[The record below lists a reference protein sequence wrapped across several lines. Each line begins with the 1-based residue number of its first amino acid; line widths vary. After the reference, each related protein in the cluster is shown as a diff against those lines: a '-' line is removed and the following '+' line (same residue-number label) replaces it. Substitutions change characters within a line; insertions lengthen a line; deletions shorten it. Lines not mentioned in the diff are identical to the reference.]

1 MKNDTLNIDWELIT
15 TILEGS
21 AGKDDQLHFEK
32 WLKEG
37 ENHQYFKEIKTNWE
51 ATGNLSYCYNTETNA
66 AWDKVSK
73 QTIYKKTKTRKIRTS
88 ILQLAAA
95 AILVFTIGAYFLLQE
110 KQELI
115 SKNDPIN
122 DYLLPDSSKVSL
134 NRNSKLVFVEGF
146 KGKNRELWL
155 EGEAFFDVKRNPEKP
170 FVIHVGNNLVEVLG
184 TSFNINE
191 NTEREYIELNV
202 ERGKVR
208 FKSNDL
214 NRSLVVEKGQA
225 IIYNSKDND
234 LVRLKKANIN
244 YLSWKT
250 NLIRFEQT
258 PMTEVVLTLESVY
271 GKQIIIK
278 SDELKELKF
287 SASFSNQAFEKVL
300 KVIALSLNI
309 ETKNVNNTIEMH
321 QLGD

>member
-21 AGKDDQLHFEK
+21 ADKDAQQHFEN
-32 WLKEG
+32 WLEEG
-37 ENHQYFKEIKTNWE
+37 ENHQYFKEIKANWE
-51 ATGNLSYCYNTETNA
+51 ATGSLSYCYSTETNA
-66 AWDKVSK
+66 AWDKVSS
-73 QTIYKKTKTRKIRTS
+73 QIIYKNVKIRKIRTR
-88 ILQLAAA
+88 ILQIAAA
-95 AILVFTIGAYFLLQE
+95 AILAFTIGTYFLLQD
-110 KQELI
+110 KQELV

-122 DYLLPDSSKVSL
+122 NYLLPDSSVISL
-134 NRNSKLVFVEGF
+134 NRKSKLVFVDGF
-146 KGKNRELWL
+146 KGSKRELWL
-155 EGEAFFDVKRNPEKP
+155 EGEAFFDVKRNSEKP

-191 NTEREYIELNV
+191 NTERQYIELNV

-225 IIYNSKDND
+225 VRYNSKEND
-234 LVRLKKANIN
+234 LVRLEKANVN

-258 PMTEVVLTLESVY
+258 PMTEVVSTLESVY
-271 GKQIIIK
+271 GMQIIIK
-278 SDELKELKF
+278 SDELKDLKF
-287 SASFSNQAFEKVL
+287 SARFSNQPFEKVL

-309 ETKNVNNTIEMH
+309 KTKNVNNTIELH
-321 QLGD
+321 QLED